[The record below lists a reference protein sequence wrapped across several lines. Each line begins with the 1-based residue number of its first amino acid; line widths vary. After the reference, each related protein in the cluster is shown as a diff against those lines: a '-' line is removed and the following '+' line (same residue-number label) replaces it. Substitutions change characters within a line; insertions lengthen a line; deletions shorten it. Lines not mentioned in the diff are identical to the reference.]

1 MVTVVMG
8 GSSREAL
15 LGGLSS
21 IVLVALFSHY
31 TPNPYPHRL
40 QGMAKEKGHAI
51 KGGTFSGTIT
61 AGRSRREAHAMA
73 ITLELAPAAEA
84 LLSDLAEQDG
94 QDKKRSCL
102 LCWLPRWNTPPT
114 SAK

>member
-1 MVTVVMG
+1 MG

-61 AGRSRREAHAMA
+61 AILINPADETPQAAKRRRFV
-73 ITLELAPAAEA
+73 
-84 LLSDLAEQDG
+84 G
-94 QDKKRSCL
+94 
-102 LCWLPRWNTPPT
+102 
-114 SAK
+114 

>member
-1 MVTVVMG
+1 
-8 GSSREAL
+8 
-15 LGGLSS
+15 
-21 IVLVALFSHY
+21 
-31 TPNPYPHRL
+31 
-40 QGMAKEKGHAI
+40 
-51 KGGTFSGTIT
+51 
-61 AGRSRREAHAMA
+61 MA